1 MAEAVLD
8 DEQRLLLTPEEAA
21 RRLAVGRTTVYELLS
36 SGALRSVQIGR
47 CRRVPVS
54 ALSAFVERLVDQASD
69 RPMKPWP
76 GESGRARMDAAD
88 DIDGPARLLGARHGS

>member
-1 MAEAVLD
+1 MADAVLD

-21 RRLAVGRTTVYELLS
+21 RRLAIGRTTVYELLS

-54 ALSAFVERLVDQASD
+54 ALSAFVERLVDQAGV
-69 RPMKPWP
+69 RRTKPSV
-76 GESGRARMDAAD
+76 GASEHVRLDAGALN
-88 DIDGPARLLGARHGS
+88 PPRRVLGARHGS

>member
-21 RRLAVGRTTVYELLS
+21 RRLAIGRTTVYELLS

-69 RPMKPWP
+69 RHTKPFP
-76 GESGRARMDAAD
+76 GAAAHARGVAD
-88 DIDGPARLLGARHGS
+88 DGFNLPRRLLGARRGS

>member
-1 MAEAVLD
+1 MADAVLD

-21 RRLAVGRTTVYELLS
+21 RRLAIGRTTVYELLS

-54 ALSAFVERLVDQASD
+54 ALSAYVERLVDQAGVRRTKSSV
-69 RPMKPWP
+69 
-76 GESGRARMDAAD
+76 GASVHARLDAD
-88 DIDGPARLLGARHGS
+88 DLNPPRRVLGARHGS

>member
-54 ALSAFVERLVDQASD
+54 ALSAFVERLVDQGGN
-69 RPMKPWP
+69 RRTKPWP
-76 GESGRARMDAAD
+76 GESGHARVDAAD
-88 DIDGPARLLGARHGS
+88 DINGPGRLLGARHGS